1 MNMADELSKPL
12 FAFGNEAEWAGIN
25 EEETRQDAEF
35 VTRLSIGERLELG
48 QRLSDQAFELMNAF
62 RSSGHGTLRDP
73 RA

>member
-1 MNMADELSKPL
+1 MDMADELSKPL
-12 FAFGNEAEWAGIN
+12 FASGNEAEWTRIN
-25 EEETRQDAEF
+25 QEETQQDAEF

-48 QRLSDQAFELMNAF
+48 QHLSDQAFELMNAF

>member
-1 MNMADELSKPL
+1 MGMADERPKPL
-12 FAFGNEAEWAGIN
+12 FASGSEAEWARIN
-25 EEETRQDAEF
+25 EEEAQQDVEF

-62 RSSGHGTLRDP
+62 RSRGHGTLRDP